1 MSQTVSASLWAIAA
15 SLLGSVSVLG
25 LFRGLSKGSSSSCRF
40 TVMSMTSALGLLVS
54 GSGGVFA
61 VELSGHVVEPFVWD
75 VSSLPQAGDSSLQ
88 WLAMPVKA
96 TDILTTHSQ
105 DFPFTLC

>member
-1 MSQTVSASLWAIAA
+1 MSQTVSA

-25 LFRGLSKGSSSSCRF
+25 LFRGLSKGSSSSCCF

-54 GSGGVFA
+54 GSGCGGVFV
-61 VELSGHVVEPFVWD
+61 VELSGHLVEPFVWD

-105 DFPFTLC
+105 NFPFTLY